1 MIAPDPHAGTRTFTF
16 LGTGTSMGVPMLG
29 CDCHVCT
36 SANPKNNRYRCSV
49 LIGTPAGNILIDTT
63 PELRLQLLRENV
75 KLVHAVVYTHYH
87 VDHLFGLDDVRI
99 FPVKLNGPLPIYC
112 TDEVDEV
119 IRRAFSYA
127 FAAGSEEMPVG
138 MLPRLELRRID
149 ERPFEVLGQRFTPI
163 PLVHG
168 RFNVFGF
175 RVGNVAYCT
184 DVSSIPD
191 RSWPLLEGLDVFVI
205 DALRPGKPHPSHFCV
220 EQAVEAIQRVKP
232 RRAYFTHMAHS
243 MEYDELMRTL
253 PPGIEPAYDG
263 LKFTF

>member
-1 MIAPDPHAGTRTFTF
+1 VRVTDPHAGTRTFTF

-36 SANPKNNRYRCSV
+36 STNPKNHRYRCSV
-49 LIGTPAGNILIDTT
+49 LIGTPAGNILIDST

-75 KLVHAVVYTHYH
+75 KLVSAVAYTHYH
-87 VDHLFGLDDVRI
+87 VDHLFGLDDLRV

-112 TDEVDEV
+112 TDEVEEI
-119 IRRAFSYA
+119 IRRAFAYV
-127 FAAGSEEMPVG
+127 FAPGSEDVPIG

-149 ERPFEVLGQRFTPI
+149 ERPFDILGQRFTPI

-175 RVGNVAYCT
+175 RVGDVAYCT

-191 RSWPLLEGLDVFVI
+191 RSWPLLEGLDVFVV
-205 DALRPGKPHPSHFCV
+205 DALRPGKPHPSHFGLD
-220 EQAVEAIQRVKP
+220 QAVEAIRRVKP
-232 RRAYFTHMAHS
+232 RRAYLTHMAHS

-263 LKFTF
+263 LRFEF

>member
-49 LIGTPAGNILIDTT
+49 LIGTPDGNILIDTT

-119 IRRAFSYA
+119 IRRAFAYA

-163 PLVHG
+163 PLIHG

-253 PPGIEPAYDG
+253 PPGVEPAYDG
-263 LKFTF
+263 LMFTF

>member
-1 MIAPDPHAGTRTFTF
+1 VRVLDPHAGTRTFTF

-29 CDCHVCT
+29 CDCPVCT
-36 SANPKNNRYRCSV
+36 SSNPKNHRYRCSV

-99 FPVKLNGPLPIYC
+99 FPVKLNGPLPLYC
-112 TDEVDEV
+112 TDETEAI
-119 IRRAFSYA
+119 IRQAFAYA
-127 FAAGSEEMPVG
+127 FAPGNEG
-138 MLPRLELRRID
+138 LPPGVLPHLELRRID
-149 ERPFEVLGQRFTPI
+149 ERPFEVLGQRLTPI
-163 PLVHG
+163 PLLHG
-168 RFNVFGF
+168 KFNVFGF
-175 RVGNVAYCT
+175 RIGDVAYCT

-205 DALRPGKPHPSHFCV
+205 DALRPGKPHMSHFSL
-220 EQAVEAIQRVKP
+220 EQAVEAIRRVKP
-232 RRAYFTHMAHS
+232 RQAYFTHMAHS

>member
-1 MIAPDPHAGTRTFTF
+1 VREIDAHAGTRTFTF

-49 LIGTPAGNILIDTT
+49 LVGTPRGNILIDTT
-63 PELRLQLLRENV
+63 PEMRLQLLREHV

-87 VDHLFGLDDVRI
+87 VDHLFGLDDLRI
-99 FPVKLNGPLPIYC
+99 FPVKLEGPLPIYC
-112 TDEVDEV
+112 ADEVEEV
-119 IRRAFSYA
+119 IRRAFPYA
-127 FAAGSEEMPVG
+127 FDPINDALPVG
-138 MLPRLELRRID
+138 MVPRLEVRRID
-149 ERPFEVLGQRFTPI
+149 ERPFEVLGERFTPI
-163 PLVHG
+163 PFKHG

-184 DVSSIPD
+184 DVSGIPD

-205 DALRPGKPHPSHFCV
+205 DALRPGKPHPSHFGLD
-220 EQAVEAIQRVKP
+220 QALEAIARVKP
-232 RRAYFTHMAHS
+232 RRAYLTHMAHT

-253 PPGIEPAYDG
+253 PPGVEPAYDG

>member
-1 MIAPDPHAGTRTFTF
+1 MTPDPHAGTRTFTF
-16 LGTGTSMGVPMLG
+16 LGTGTSMGVPMVG

-36 SANPKNNRYRCSV
+36 STNPKNHRYRCSV
-49 LIGTPAGNILIDTT
+49 LIAAPGGNILIDTT

-75 KLVHAVVYTHYH
+75 KLVNAVVYTHYH
-87 VDHLFGLDDVRI
+87 VDHLFGLDDLRI
-99 FPVKLNGPLPIYC
+99 FPVKLNGPLPMYC
-112 TDEVDEV
+112 TDEVETI
-119 IRRAFSYA
+119 IRQA
-127 FAAGSEEMPVG
+127 FAYVFAPGSEELPIG

-149 ERPFEVLGQRFTPI
+149 ERPFDILGERFTPI
-163 PLVHG
+163 PLIHG

-175 RVGNVAYCT
+175 RIGNVAYCT

-205 DALRPGKPHPSHFCV
+205 DALRPGAPHSSHFSV
-220 EQAVEAIQRVKP
+220 GQALEAIARVKP
-232 RRAYFTHMAHS
+232 RRAYLTHMAHS

-253 PPGIEPAYDG
+253 PAGVEPAYDG